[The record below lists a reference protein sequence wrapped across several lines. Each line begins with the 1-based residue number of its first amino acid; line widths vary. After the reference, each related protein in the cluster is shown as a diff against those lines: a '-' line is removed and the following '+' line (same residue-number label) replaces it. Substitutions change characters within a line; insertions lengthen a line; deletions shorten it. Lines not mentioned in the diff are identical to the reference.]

1 MRQSSDLT
9 QWEMDF
15 HFDVVV
21 VQDRNVTVAKLDN
34 APFPFTVGSAKRAPG
49 DKHDPAIGMLLA
61 LSRLFRKMADDIQAD
76 VDEAVLINVGQKQAP
91 RDSADRFSEA
101 FRK

>member
-1 MRQSSDLT
+1 MRQSPDLT
-9 QWEMDF
+9 QWEADF
-15 HFDVVV
+15 HFDVEV
-21 VQDRNVTVAKLDN
+21 VQDRNVTMAKLDS
-34 APFPFTVGSAKRAPG
+34 ALFPFAVGSAKRAPG
-49 DKHDPAIGMLLA
+49 DKHDPIIGMLLA

-91 RDSADRFSEA
+91 RGLADRFSEA